1 MKTYKLAIT
10 ISEGGKELQKEIQL
24 DAADPKELSQKL
36 NAFKILNQSIN
47 HEDLISTV
55 EMIHEKPELIPVV
68 KEMIDEGEEL
78 TEAQLLL
85 RLPKYV
91 KKVLTILK
99 S

>member
-1 MKTYKLAIT
+1 MKTYKLSIT
-10 ISEGGKELQKEIQL
+10 IKEGEKELQKEIKL
-24 DAADPKELSQKL
+24 TAEDPQELSQKL
-36 NAFKILNQSIN
+36 NAFRILNQSIN

-68 KEMIDEGEEL
+68 KEMLDEGEEL
-78 TEAQLLL
+78 SEAQLML

-91 KKVLTILK
+91 KRVLTILK